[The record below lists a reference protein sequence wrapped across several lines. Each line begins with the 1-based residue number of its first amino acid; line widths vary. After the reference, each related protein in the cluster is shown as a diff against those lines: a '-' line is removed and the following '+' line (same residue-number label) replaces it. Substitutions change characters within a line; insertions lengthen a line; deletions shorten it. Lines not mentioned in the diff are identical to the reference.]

1 MHLTT
6 REAFLYCQQVMALGK
21 SRASTTE
28 KEEKQSRTTAAQLMT
43 LIVTTMTQQNADRV
57 TFGCVN
63 TLHGLLKTR
72 NNEDILLQHPRS
84 FVGPNGAH

>member
-28 KEEKQSRTTAAQLMT
+28 KEEKQSHTTAAQLTT
-43 LIVTTMTQQNADRV
+43 LTAITMILQNADRV
-57 TFGCVN
+57 IFGCAN

-72 NNEDILLQHPRS
+72 NNENTENR
-84 FVGPNGAH
+84 FRKG